1 MFLRPTND
9 QNERGGSDP
18 RLSRRRLLEL
28 SGYGA
33 AALAASP
40 SASAMR
46 VFSGAGRGSDY
57 KALVCVFLYGGAD
70 TFNVLV
76 PTSTPEYN
84 VYAASRGDLAETQGS
99 LLPITPLSPTGATY
113 GVHGQMQPVQQMF
126 QDGKLAFV
134 ANTGPLVRPL
144 TKSEFLSGTAPI
156 PPYLFSHN
164 DQQTQWQVAQAD
176 GPRTTGWAGRMLD
189 LMPGASGSTNL
200 SPGIGIDL
208 TAQLLVGTQTVPYVL
223 GTQGTE
229 SLAIAADPV
238 RRTVVDALMESTH
251 ALGSEFGRVQRESI
265 EIDELLSQVLANA
278 PDFSALFPQ
287 PSFLAAQLQM
297 VARMISVRQALG
309 VTRQVF
315 FVGTGGWDTH
325 DGQTAQLPG
334 LLGSLASALGGFQ
347 AAMEQINEESNVT
360 AFTHTEFGR
369 TLSSNGQ
376 GSDHG
381 WGGHAMAFGGAV
393 RGQDIYGAMPN
404 LQINGPDDIGEGR
417 IMPRIGVDQFA
428 ATLAKWFGLN
438 PTEVGQVFPNVQ
450 NFQASDLGFM
460 S

>member
-1 MFLRPTND
+1 MLIRKND
-9 QNERGGSDP
+9 DDEKSGSEN

-33 AALAASP
+33 AALA
-40 SASAMR
+40 SAPAANAMR
-46 VFSGAGRGSDY
+46 VFSGAGRGNDY

-76 PTSTPEYN
+76 PTSTAEYD
-84 VYAASRGDLAETQGS
+84 VYAASRGDLAEAQGS
-99 LLPITPLSPTGATY
+99 LLPITPLTPDGATY
-113 GVHGQMQPVQQMF
+113 GVHGQMPAVQQMF

-134 ANTGPLVRPL
+134 PNTGPLVRPL
-144 TKSEFLSGTAPI
+144 SKTEFLSGTAPI

-176 GPRTTGWAGRMLD
+176 GPRNTGWAGRMLD
-189 LMPGASGSTNL
+189 LMPGASGGSNL

-223 GTQGTE
+223 GVDGTE
-229 SLAIAADPV
+229 SLGIAADPV
-238 RRTVVDALMESTH
+238 RRTVVEAMMQSTH
-251 ALGSEFGRVQRESI
+251 ALGSEFARVQRESI
-265 EIDELLSQVLANA
+265 EIDDLLSQVLANA

-297 VARMISVRQALG
+297 VARMISVHAALG

-325 DGQTAQLPG
+325 DAQTAQLPG
-334 LLGSLASALGGFQ
+334 LLGSLSSALGGFQ
-347 AAMEQINEESNVT
+347 AAMEQIGEESNVT
-360 AFTHTEFGR
+360 SFTHTEFGR

-381 WGGHAMAFGGAV
+381 WGGHALAFGGAV

-428 ATLAKWFGLN
+428 STLAKWFGLA
-438 PTEVGQVFPNVQ
+438 PAEVNQVFPNVQ
-450 NFQASDLGFM
+450 NFATSDLGFLA
-460 S
+460 